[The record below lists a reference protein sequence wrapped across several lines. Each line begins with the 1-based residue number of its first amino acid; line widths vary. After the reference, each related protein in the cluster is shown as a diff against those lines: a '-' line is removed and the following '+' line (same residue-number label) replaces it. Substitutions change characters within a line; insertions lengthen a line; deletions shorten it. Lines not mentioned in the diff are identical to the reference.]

1 MTIELLCGDA
11 RVALKTLRGG
21 AFRCCVTSPPYWE
34 QREYL
39 AKDHPMKRHEIG
51 HEPTPRAYVS
61 ALVKVFRE
69 VRRVLADD
77 GTLWLNLGDKYT
89 TPSGQMP
96 GGKHF
101 GSHNRLIAKGA
112 IPRKLHAGRV
122 DLPEKSLIGL
132 PWRVA
137 FALQDDGWVLR
148 SEIIWEKPNAQPS
161 SVLDRPTTAH
171 EHLFLF
177 AKKPHYF
184 YDVDAIREPH
194 QTPIAQ
200 RRKSHHVP
208 RERPGQPPQTYSSE
222 GYHALGRNVRS
233 VWRIVTTPGD
243 GEHVAPMPREL
254 ARRCIL
260 AGSAFGDAVLD
271 PFGGSGTV
279 GKVGSEEGRA
289 VTLIDL
295 DERAIEMARTKT
307 AQAGLCLAM
316 EAAS

>member
-1 MTIELLCGDA
+1 MLAGMTTVLTGDA
-11 RVALKTLRGG
+11 RSVRRTLRESS
-21 AFRCCVTSPPYWE
+21 FRCCVTSPPYWE

-39 AKDHPMKRHEIG
+39 PKDHPKKALEIG
-51 HEPTPRAYVS
+51 HEPTPRAYIS
-61 ALVKVFRE
+61 ELVKVFRE

-89 TPSGQMP
+89 QLSGQMP
-96 GGKHF
+96 GGHHF
-101 GSHNRLIAKGA
+101 GAYNRLVARGA
-112 IPRKLHAGRV
+112 IPRKLRAGRV
-122 DLPEKSLIGL
+122 DLPKKSLIGL

-177 AKKPHYF
+177 AKSPHYF
-184 YDVDAIREPH
+184 YDADAIREPH
-194 QTPIAQ
+194 QTPNAK
-200 RRKSHHVP
+200 RRKSHHSP
-208 RERPGQPPQTYSSE
+208 RELPGQPPQTWTGS
-222 GYHALGRNVRS
+222 GYHALGRNARS
-233 VWRIVTTPGD
+233 VWCIATTPGD

-295 DERAIEMARTKT
+295 DERAIEMANARTVQLGFT
-307 AQAGLCLAM
+307 G
-316 EAAS
+316 S